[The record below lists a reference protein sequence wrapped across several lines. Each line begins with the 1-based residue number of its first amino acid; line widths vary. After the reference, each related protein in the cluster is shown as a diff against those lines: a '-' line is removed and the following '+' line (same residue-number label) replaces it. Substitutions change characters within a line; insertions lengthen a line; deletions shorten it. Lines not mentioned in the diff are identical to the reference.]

1 MSKTAIWKTIENW
14 RYPLLILFVGIALML
29 VPISG
34 REEAAEPGTEEPLAS
49 ILSQTQGVGKAYV
62 LISDNGVVVAC
73 AGAANPAVRLDIIHA
88 VSSYTGFG
96 ADKIT
101 ILKLKS

>member
-1 MSKTAIWKTIENW
+1 MSKSAVWKTIEAW

-29 VPISG
+29 IPMSEK
-34 REEAAEPGTEEPLAS
+34 EEAAETGTKEPLAA
-49 ILSQTQGVGKAYV
+49 ILSETQGVGKAYV
-62 LISDNGVVVAC
+62 LISENGVVVAC
-73 AGAANPAVRLDIIHA
+73 AGAASPSVRLDIIHA
-88 VSSYTGFG
+88 VNSYTGFG